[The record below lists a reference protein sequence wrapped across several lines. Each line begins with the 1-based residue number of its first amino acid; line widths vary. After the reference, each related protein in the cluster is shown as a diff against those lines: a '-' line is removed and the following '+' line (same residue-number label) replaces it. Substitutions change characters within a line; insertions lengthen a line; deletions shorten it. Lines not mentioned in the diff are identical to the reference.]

1 MEVSVRKRGFTLIE
15 LLVVVAIIALLIS
28 ILLPSLGRA
37 RELAKQAVCRSNLR
51 GIGQACH
58 IYANDNREYFPVA
71 PHQPVPTTGNQ
82 QQLGVTYVGQMGNQL
97 TFGPSTTGAGS
108 SFNYSMVHPSRSQF
122 LLVIGTQSTVKQF
135 VCPSS
140 GDSEDD
146 LRNVN
151 AGNAVA
157 AQPGVNRYDF
167 KGYPHLSYS
176 YTMPYGRFGK
186 PRTDMDP
193 RAAIS
198 ADRGP
203 YFTQGNRN
211 DTDGHIPDAVPPQ
224 QPTYPP
230 AWGSNLQDVLRAT
243 TDQWRSYN
251 SRNHGG
257 EGQVIMFADGHA
269 DFEKRP
275 IAGVNQ
281 DNIYTMGDILQS
293 TGDAAMLASL
303 IGRLPSVEQTIGPAT
318 DTDSMMVP

>member
-1 MEVSVRKRGFTLIE
+1 MKRRAFTLIE

-58 IYANDNREYFPVA
+58 IYANDNREYFPIA
-71 PHQPVPTTGNQ
+71 PHTAPLGAVATDQAVAVRYITT
-82 QQLGVTYVGQMGNQL
+82 LGLNLTASPSGSTSTYNF
-97 TFGPSTTGAGS
+97 TS
-108 SFNYSMVHPSRSQF
+108 VHPSKSQF
-122 LLVIGTQSTVKQF
+122 LLVIGGQSTVKQF

-140 GDSEDD
+140 GDTDDD
-146 LRNVN
+146 LRNTN
-151 AGNAVA
+151 SGNQVA
-157 AQPGVNRYDF
+157 AQPGVNRFDF
-167 KGYPHLSYS
+167 KGYPHLSYN
-176 YTMPYGRFGK
+176 YTFPYGRFGK

-203 YFTQGNRN
+203 YFTQGAR
-211 DTDGHIPDAVPPQ
+211 DTTDGHIPDAVPVPQ
-224 QPTYPP
+224 VTYPP
-230 AWGSNLQDVLRAT
+230 AWGSNLQDVLKAT
-243 TDQWRSYN
+243 NDMWRPFN

-269 DFEKRP
+269 DFERRP

-281 DNIYTMGDILQS
+281 DNIYTLGDNQAS
-293 TGDAAMLASL
+293 GADAAFLASL
-303 IGRLPSVEQTIGPAT
+303 IGRLPTAQPDQGPAT
-318 DTDSMMVP
+318 DTDAFMVP